1 MTASNC
7 AKYDV
12 QHGLIIFKDHSPLK
26 YTKVSQATV
35 FVQIIIRNTRK
46 RLEIY
51 SEFTVKTTENVID
64 FVLVFSLLT
73 LNIFHTFFSVSIV
86 NFEQVL
92 SLFGD
97 LSDHLVTNTQ
107 YSLQFFYPRG
117 KKLLSQ

>member
-35 FVQIIIRNTRK
+35 FVQIIIRNNRK

-51 SEFTVKTTENVID
+51 SEFTVKATEQRHR
-64 FVLVFSLLT
+64 FRSG
-73 LNIFHTFFSVSIV
+73 FFIV
-86 NFEQVL
+86 NFEHI
-92 SLFGD
+92 SLIF
-97 LSDHLVTNTQ
+97 
-107 YSLQFFYPRG
+107 
-117 KKLLSQ
+117 